1 MVQIELVKCRKWDT
15 QKQQKQTKGWK
26 VRLAKNL
33 LGISASALF
42 LNTVEE
48 IISSLFGLGC

>member
-48 IISSLFGLGC
+48 IISNLFGLGC